1 MAKLEQIIP
10 ADHPFSAFPEIKKK
24 GMEALLDTMSK
35 ALRKQIEIYERMF
48 PPVPDRGSIGD
59 EENYDR

>member
-1 MAKLEQIIP
+1 
-10 ADHPFSAFPEIKKK
+10 
-24 GMEALLDTMSK
+24 MEALLDTMSK

-48 PPVPDRGSIGD
+48 PPVPYRGSIGD